1 MFLDGSVV
9 ANPLVVV
16 ESVLVPLGRPTNI
29 TLDGIGEVFGTD
41 VLVHVALTEETL
53 TTNTD
58 PLTSAHLLLA
68 YEVLGPTVDP
78 GDMLTECWFTDRLV
92 FAEPTLN
99 IVALLSSLEGPQV
112 CSPTPTVWHRIPTI
126 KKCLL
131 SVFPKEP
138 IYA

>member
-68 YEVLGPTVDP
+68 YEVLGPTVHP
-78 GDMLTECWFTDRLV
+78 GDMLTECGFTDRLV
-92 FAEPTLN
+92 FA
-99 IVALLSSLEGPQV
+99 
-112 CSPTPTVWHRIPTI
+112 
-126 KKCLL
+126 
-131 SVFPKEP
+131 
-138 IYA
+138 